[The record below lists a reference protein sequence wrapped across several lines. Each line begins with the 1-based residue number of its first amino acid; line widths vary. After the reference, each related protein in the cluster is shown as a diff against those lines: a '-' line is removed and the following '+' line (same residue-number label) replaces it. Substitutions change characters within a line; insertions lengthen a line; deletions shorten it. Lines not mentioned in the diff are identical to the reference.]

1 MEDLEKDE
9 FEGWSD
15 VLVDVYR
22 NGELL
27 KEFKLEEVRETVKAE
42 LERLPPVE

>member
-22 NGELL
+22 NGEVLEVL
-27 KEFKLEEVRETVKAE
+27 TLEEVRKTVQAE

>member
-22 NGELL
+22 NGEVLEVL
-27 KEFKLEEVRETVKAE
+27 TLEEVRKTVQAE
-42 LERLPPVE
+42 LERLPVE